1 MLNELIKDRIYF
13 KDEVNGWEEAI
24 KIAAGPLL
32 EENFIKPEYVDA
44 MIENVHTN
52 GAYMIV
58 VPGFAMPHARPECGA
73 IKTGMSVLHLQQPVE
88 FPDDQEVK
96 VLLVLRQQMQ
106 MYIWMQWQ
114 ILQKF

>member
-58 VPGFAMPHARPECGA
+58 VPGFAMPHA
-73 IKTGMSVLHLQQPVE
+73 KTRMWS
-88 FPDDQEVK
+88 DQNRNVSATSTTTS
-96 VLLVLRQQMQ
+96 R
-106 MYIWMQWQ
+106 ISR
-114 ILQKF
+114 